1 MPLVCFYHVCFY
13 HIINETNVNI
23 CSVIP
28 FFFFCLVLWSKL
40 LLFQWIS
47 DVEKKA
53 MYSYVYSM
61 CDFVFPCESSM
72 QIRIKFKQETATV
85 KCKESMVL
93 MKQSWT

>member
-1 MPLVCFYHVCFY
+1 MDKELPAMWLVPLKCR
-13 HIINETNVNI
+13 
-23 CSVIP
+23 
-28 FFFFCLVLWSKL
+28 
-40 LLFQWIS
+40 
-47 DVEKKA
+47 KKA

>member
-1 MPLVCFYHVCFY
+1 MDKQLPAMWLVPLKCR
-13 HIINETNVNI
+13 
-23 CSVIP
+23 
-28 FFFFCLVLWSKL
+28 
-40 LLFQWIS
+40 
-47 DVEKKA
+47 KKA